1 MGDVLTTM
9 SERLREE
16 RNRLGLNQT
25 DFGAL
30 AGVGKTTQ
38 INYENGSRSP
48 SADYLAAIFTHG
60 VDIQY
65 VVTGKTSEKVHERE
79 PIDEGLFL
87 QVIAALEKTAMK
99 SRRKWPSED
108 LASTAIKVYNFLI
121 KEEMVDSG
129 KIDRLLKLV
138 VNN

>member
-1 MGDVLTTM
+1 MTTL
-9 SERLREE
+9 SERLKEE

-25 DFGAL
+25 DFGSL

-38 INYENGSRSP
+38 INYESGSRTP
-48 SADYLAAIFTHG
+48 SADYLAAIFKHG

-65 VVTGKTSEKVHERE
+65 VVTGVVAKKVYDRE
-79 PIDEGLFL
+79 PIDADLFL
-87 QVIAALEKTAMK
+87 KVIDALEK
-99 SRRKWPSED
+99 
-108 LASTAIKVYNFLI
+108 LASSRKKGWPTQYLAVTALKVYNFLI
-121 KEEMVDSG
+121 KEETVDSE